1 MSPLLLSESMEK
13 VSVSITSEHLKR
25 IESRADEDGT
35 GRSAALRAILDDEVR
50 RRV

>member
-1 MSPLLLSESMEK
+1 MEK
-13 VSVSITSEHLKR
+13 VSVSITSEHLER